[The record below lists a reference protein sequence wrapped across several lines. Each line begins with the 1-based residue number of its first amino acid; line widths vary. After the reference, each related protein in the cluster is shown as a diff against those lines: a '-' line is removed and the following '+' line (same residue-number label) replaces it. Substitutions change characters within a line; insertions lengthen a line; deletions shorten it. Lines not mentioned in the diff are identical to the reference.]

1 MQIRIAKKGDSS
13 EIFSVISKSLKD
25 GFTESS
31 IVEAIDSDNSLVY
44 VSEDKSGIDGFVIS
58 YFAADE
64 AELLQI
70 AVAPWARKRG
80 VATGLIQEL
89 KKGLLEREIKTLFL
103 EVRDSNTPARKCYE
117 KFEMVPC
124 GKRPGFYKNPVEDA
138 IIYRMDIAD
147 A

>member
-13 EIFSVISKSLKD
+13 DVFSVICRSLKD
-25 GFTESS
+25 GFIENSV
-31 IVEAIDSDNSLVY
+31 VEAIDSDNSLVY
-44 VSEDKSGIDGFVIS
+44 VSEDQSGIDGFVIS

-70 AVAPWARKRG
+70 AVAPEARKRG
-80 VATGLIQEL
+80 VATGLIREL
-89 KKGLLEREIKTLFL
+89 KKGLLEKEIKTLFL
-103 EVRDSNTPARKCYE
+103 EVRDSNTAARKCYE
-117 KFEMVPC
+117 KFGMVPC
-124 GKRPGFYKNPVEDA
+124 GKRPRFYKDPVEDA